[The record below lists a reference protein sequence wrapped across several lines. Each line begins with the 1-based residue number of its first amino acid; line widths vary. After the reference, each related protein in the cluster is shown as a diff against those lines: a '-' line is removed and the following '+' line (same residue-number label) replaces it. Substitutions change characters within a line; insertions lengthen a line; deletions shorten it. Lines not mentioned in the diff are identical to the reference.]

1 VKLASKT
8 VKSKVVYDSVAQ
20 HIELGN
26 HQPILKK
33 TEVQLTNTL
42 KSNFPTS
49 KLSLKNTYLSSVEI
63 HKLSQQNK

>member
-1 VKLASKT
+1 LAQN
-8 VKSKVVYDSVAQ
+8 V
-20 HIELGN
+20 ELQN

-33 TEVQLTNTL
+33 TEIQLTDAL